1 MLHYTIDE
9 SVKGLLSEALI
20 ALGHTHKPAVWQA
33 ACAQF
38 GPRFGG
44 KFCGAEQDGG
54 ASQGLE
60 ADGVADTPRRAAPS
74 RCESCEYHVVIVA
87 QGAQERL
94 WRTAAVALFAVQR
107 HGSTRQDGSEG
118 CR

>member
-1 MLHYTIDE
+1 VLHDTIDE
-9 SVKGLLSEALI
+9 RVKGLLSEALI

-74 RCESCEYHVVIVA
+74 SRQPREHHVVRVV
-87 QGAQERL
+87 QRMQKRV
-94 WRTAAVALFAVQR
+94 WRTAAVALLAVQR
-107 HGSTRQDGSEG
+107 HSSARKDGSEG
-118 CR
+118 FR

>member
-33 ACAQF
+33 TCAQF

-44 KFCGAEQDGG
+44 KFRGAEQDGG

-60 ADGVADTPRRAAPS
+60 ADGVADTPRRAAASS
-74 RCESCEYHVVIVA
+74 RQPCEHQVVLVA
-87 QGAQERL
+87 QRVQECF